1 MPLTQAMSA
10 AEPQA
15 TALLLM
21 TCGLLLGISVLF
33 SRASQRFGV
42 PIALLFL
49 GVGML
54 AGSEGIGGID
64 FNDYKFAFRVG
75 VLSLALILFDGGLNT
90 PLSAVRRA
98 VGPAGL
104 LATAG
109 VAGTATLV
117 AVGAH
122 FLGLSWQEALLL
134 GAVVSSTDAAAVF
147 AVLRGSGLQLKRR
160 VALTLEVESG
170 INDPVAVILTTVLTQ
185 NLLTPG
191 ALEGWRIPVEIVV
204 QMAVGGAVGALVGYG
219 GRYLLSRL
227 ALSAGGLYPVMTLA
241 LGLVAFGLATL
252 IHGSGFL
259 AVYLAGLLLGNGP
272 LPYRTGLLRVHD
284 ALAWLSQVGM
294 FLILGLLVFPSRL
307 LDVAAVG
314 LAIALL
320 LGFVVRPVVVWL
332 CLLPFRYPRREVFYI
347 GWVGLRG
354 AVPIVL
360 ATFPVLAGAPG
371 AERLF
376 DLVFF
381 IVVVNAL
388 VQGGSVAWLT
398 QQLGLQSKEPPAPQ
412 AVLAIESRQ
421 PLQGELMSFYID
433 EALVV
438 VGVPLEELPLPER
451 SAVALIIRG
460 STLVPP
466 KPGTVLLAGDHVHVI
481 APPEERAF
489 IQLMFGRP
497 EEE

>member
-1 MPLTQAMSA
+1 MITR
-10 AEPQA
+10 EPEA
-15 TALLLM
+15 TALLLL
-21 TCGLLLGISVLF
+21 TCGLLLAISVLF

-54 AGSEGIGGID
+54 AGSEGLGGIE
-64 FNDYKFAFRVG
+64 FSNYQFAFRIG
-75 VLSLALILFDGGLNT
+75 VLALALILFDGGLNT
-90 PLSAVRRA
+90 PLTAVRRA
-98 VGPAGL
+98 AGPAGV
-104 LATAG
+104 LATIG

-122 FLGLSWQEALLL
+122 FLGLGWPEALLL

-160 VALTLEVESG
+160 VGVTLEVESG

-191 ALEGWRIPVEIVV
+191 AATGWRIPVEILV
-204 QMAVGGAVGALVGYG
+204 QMAVGTAVGAGVGYG
-219 GRYLLSRL
+219 GRQLLSRL

-272 LPYRTGLLRVHD
+272 LPYRAGLLRVHD

-294 FLILGLLVFPSRL
+294 FLILGLLVFPSRVME
-307 LDVAAVG
+307 VAPVG
-314 LAIALL
+314 LAIAVL
-320 LGFVVRPVVVWL
+320 LGFVVRPLVVWL
-332 CLLPFRYPRREVFYI
+332 CLLPFRYPGREVLYI

-360 ATFPVLAGAPG
+360 ATFPVLAGVPG

-381 IVVVNAL
+381 IVVVNAV
-388 VQGGSVAWLT
+388 VQGGSVGWLT
-398 QQLGLQSKEPPAPQ
+398 RKLGLQSKEPPAPQ

-438 VGVPLEELPLPER
+438 TGVPVADLPLPDGA
-451 SAVALIIRG
+451 AVALIIRG
-460 STLVPP
+460 NALVPP
-466 KPGTVLLAGDHVHVI
+466 LPGTALQAGDHVHVI
-481 APPEERAF
+481 ARPADRPF